1 MCYLVLLILV
11 FMFGKYNCVS
21 DGVNFIQGPNDV
33 SLNCID
39 VASRSMTDCALTASH
54 MEHYENRFAYRS
66 GKCHVCRA
74 DNENCVISEDEY
86 KVTGPHFVK
95 GRRLAILRQLGIVIR
110 TLHDVPHKWTTNFKF
125 NDSKLTSDHEFLL

>member
-1 MCYLVLLILV
+1 
-11 FMFGKYNCVS
+11 MFGKRNCVS

-39 VASRSMTDCALTASH
+39 VTSRSMTDCALIASH

-95 GRRLAILRQLGIVIR
+95 GRRLAILRQVGIVIR
-110 TLHDVPHKWTTNFKF
+110 TLHGCPSQMNENFMLS
-125 NDSKLTSDHEFLL
+125 NSKLTSDHEFLL